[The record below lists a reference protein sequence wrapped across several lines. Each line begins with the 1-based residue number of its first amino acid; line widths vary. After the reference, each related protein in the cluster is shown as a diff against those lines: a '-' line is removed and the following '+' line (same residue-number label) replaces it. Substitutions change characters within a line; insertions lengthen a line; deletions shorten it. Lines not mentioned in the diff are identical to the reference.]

1 VTSDRRRAAWLPR
14 GCLLTVVAIVGV
26 TLYLFPIYWMFVSGL
41 KTSAEIFANP
51 PTLFPRQPSLAAF
64 GNVFVRENVLR
75 YLRNSLSIAV
85 PVTLLTIVMG
95 AVGGYALSRL
105 RSRLVDAALFTV
117 LMLQV
122 FPDALLATPMFII
135 FKILGLLN
143 TFAAV
148 ILATTSKTLAF
159 ALVIL
164 RPMFRQ
170 VPIELEEA
178 SLVDGCN
185 RFQAFRRIVL
195 PIMHIPLIVVGALSF
210 VQAYGQ
216 FVYALTLLSRQELQ
230 PATVGIYSFVGAEYA
245 DWNRVMAFSSV
256 FVLPIEGFV
265 VHLLDGAAAE
275 GGGVVDHDVE
285 PAAGGGD
292 LVDHGAGG
300 VMVGHIDLPEDRLA
314 AFGIYQ
320 AEGFLAMCGRAS
332 GNDDDGAFAREGDRD
347 GAANALAR
355 AGDDGDFAGEAGAHW
370 DVLSSQ
376 AATSMTTPLASKP
389 WLARRSCCE

>member
-1 VTSDRRRAAWLPR
+1 
-14 GCLLTVVAIVGV
+14 
-26 TLYLFPIYWMFVSGL
+26 MFVSGL
-41 KTSAEIFANP
+41 KNSAEIFANP
-51 PTLFPRQPSLAAF
+51 PTLFPRAPSLAAF
-64 GNVFVRENVLR
+64 EHVFAREDVLR
-75 YLRNSLSIAV
+75 YLRNSLAIAI
-85 PVTLLTIVMG
+85 PVTLLTVAMG
-95 AVGGYALSRL
+95 ACGGYALSRL

-135 FKILGLLN
+135 FKALGLLN
-143 TFAAV
+143 TLAAV

-159 ALVIL
+159 ALVVL

-185 RFQAFRRIVL
+185 RLQTFWRIVL

-256 FVLPIEGFV
+256 FVVPILVLFLV
-265 VHLLDGAAAE
+265 LQRRIV
-275 GGGVVDHDVE
+275 
-285 PAAGGGD
+285 AG
-292 LVDHGAGG
+292 LT
-300 VMVGHIDLPEDRLA
+300 
-314 AFGIYQ
+314 
-320 AEGFLAMCGRAS
+320 
-332 GNDDDGAFAREGDRD
+332 
-347 GAANALAR
+347 
-355 AGDDGDFAGEAGAHW
+355 AGA
-370 DVLSSQ
+370 L
-376 AATSMTTPLASKP
+376 K
-389 WLARRSCCE
+389 

>member
-1 VTSDRRRAAWLPR
+1 VILVRRRAP
-14 GCLLTVVAIVGV
+14 LLSLIAVAGV
-26 TLYLFPIYWMFVSGL
+26 ALYLFPIYWMFVSGL
-41 KTSAEIFANP
+41 KNSAEIFANP
-51 PTLFPRQPSLAAF
+51 PTLFPRAPSLAAF
-64 GNVFVRENVLR
+64 EHVFAREDVLR
-75 YLRNSLSIAV
+75 YLRNSLAIAI
-85 PVTLLTIVMG
+85 PVTLLTVAMG
-95 AVGGYALSRL
+95 ACGGYALSRL

-135 FKILGLLN
+135 FKALGLLN
-143 TFAAV
+143 TLAAV

-159 ALVIL
+159 ALVVL

-185 RFQAFRRIVL
+185 RLQTFWRIVL

-256 FVLPIEGFV
+256 FVVPILVLFLV
-265 VHLLDGAAAE
+265 LQRRIV
-275 GGGVVDHDVE
+275 
-285 PAAGGGD
+285 AG
-292 LVDHGAGG
+292 LT
-300 VMVGHIDLPEDRLA
+300 
-314 AFGIYQ
+314 
-320 AEGFLAMCGRAS
+320 
-332 GNDDDGAFAREGDRD
+332 
-347 GAANALAR
+347 
-355 AGDDGDFAGEAGAHW
+355 AGA
-370 DVLSSQ
+370 L
-376 AATSMTTPLASKP
+376 K
-389 WLARRSCCE
+389 